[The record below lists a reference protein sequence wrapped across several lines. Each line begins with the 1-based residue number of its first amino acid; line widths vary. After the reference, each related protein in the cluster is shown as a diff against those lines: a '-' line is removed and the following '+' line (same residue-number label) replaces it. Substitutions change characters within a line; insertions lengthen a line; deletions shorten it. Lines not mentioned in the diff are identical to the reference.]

1 MAQECNDPHCPLHG
15 EIRTRGAE
23 LEGLVV
29 SDKARKTVIVEREY
43 TKFIYK
49 YERSLR
55 KRSRIPAHNSECIG
69 AKMGDIVKIAESR
82 KISKTKTFVVT
93 GIVKRKA

>member
-1 MAQECNDPHCPLHG
+1 MPECNDRNCPIHG
-15 EIRTRGAE
+15 ELKTRGAE

-29 SDKARKTVIVEREY
+29 SDKAKKTVIIEREY

-55 KRSRIPAHNSECIG
+55 KRSRIPAHNPECIG
-69 AKMGDIVKIAESR
+69 AKTGDRVKIAESK
-82 KISKTKTFVVT
+82 KISKTKAFVVT
-93 GIVKRKA
+93 KILKKAE